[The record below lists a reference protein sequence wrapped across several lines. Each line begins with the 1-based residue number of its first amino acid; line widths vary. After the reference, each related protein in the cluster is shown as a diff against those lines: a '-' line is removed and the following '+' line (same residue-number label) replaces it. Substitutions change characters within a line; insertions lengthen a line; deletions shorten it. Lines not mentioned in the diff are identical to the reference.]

1 MHALLDLLTYPVW
14 MPISPRMLA
23 CPEDLVEK
31 NVEGFTAKTHSVTVG
46 IKGFGNATIRAQK
59 V

>member
-1 MHALLDLLTYPVW
+1 
-14 MPISPRMLA
+14 MLA